1 MPSDNFSG
9 IADYVARAAG
19 RPSVFLVVVIST
31 IAWLLSGPVFGFSD
45 GWQLVANTVT
55 SVITF
60 WMVFV
65 IQNSQNRDSAALQA
79 KLDELIRATASRQEL
94 IGIEDLSE
102 EQIEE
107 IKSRHRR
114 EGRHR

>member
-1 MPSDNFSG
+1 
-9 IADYVARAAG
+9 
-19 RPSVFLVVVIST
+19 
-31 IAWLLSGPVFGFSD
+31 
-45 GWQLVANTVT
+45 
-55 SVITF
+55 
-60 WMVFV
+60 MVFV

-102 EQIEE
+102 EEIEE

-114 EGRHR
+114 DGRHR